1 MKDLEILLENKVGQ
15 LALLGKVLGEHKL
28 SLEGGGVFQNGNY
41 STAHFLVKEPEVAAS
56 ALQKARIKLIG
67 VHEVLILKLRQDV
80 PGQLGSFCSE
90 LASVNVNI
98 LHQYSDHY
106 NQLILV
112 VDNYEKGKEIAD
124 RWMEKWWGNED
135 YCI

>member
-1 MKDLEILLENKVGQ
+1 MKDLEILLKNEVGQ
-15 LALLGKVLGEHKL
+15 LALLGKVLGENKI
-28 SLEGGGVFQNGNY
+28 SLEGGGVFQNGDI
-41 STAHFLVKEPEVAAS
+41 SMAHFLVKDPGS
-56 ALQKARIKLIG
+56 ATLALEQAGIKLIG

-80 PGQLGSFCSE
+80 PGQLGSFCNE
-90 LASVNVNI
+90 LAKAKVNI
-98 LHQYSDHY
+98 LNQYSDHY